1 MWSDNETDLDLLGFD
16 FLVDEL
22 VVALTQPQLL
32 PLTVGVLGGWGSGK
46 SSLLKIVSAELGQ
59 MAGPES
65 GRYVVVSFSP
75 WQYEGYEDIKTAL
88 MESVLTRL
96 GSLVEEETPEAEEV
110 GRLHRMVDRLRRPAR
125 RLGRAA
131 LSVAPT
137 GVAMAAS
144 LADPALGDMASA
156 FTQQA
161 LAGVAPASSDGTDD
175 NLPPQGEAE
184 QLYVD
189 VGTFRQR
196 FSELL
201 ASLPQ
206 VSAVIVMIDDLDR
219 CLPPTVVGTFE
230 AIRLFLNVGKSAFV
244 IAAHAE
250 VVQAAIDMR
259 YPGLGR
265 PGTTGLGAEYLE
277 KMLQV
282 KVNIPALSAP
292 EAETYMHLLLAQS
305 HLDEASFTQVKD
317 AVAQRRRQSALAV
330 ALNAGLAAQTLG
342 QQMPERLR
350 SDMSWAAQTAPVLGS
365 GLRGNPRQI
374 KRFMNT
380 LTLRLAS
387 AERRGTTLSPK
398 VLAKLMVLE
407 EQHLSDFQKLFDWQV
422 QGPEAVNRLAAA
434 ERHVQPSSPAPAGD
448 AGQPGGQPPGTPQNT
463 SGRRGSSQRRAGTA
477 PGAPAPDSSGGELDE
492 EVRAWADKPHIAAW
506 LLLDPPLAE
515 VDLGPYFTFA
525 RARLTLAASTARLP
539 AQVQELLGKLQ
550 SDVRGQRRAAVGSVA
565 ESVSEQDL
573 PVLVEHLLQIV
584 LRDPTG
590 PAMDGALELAQAV
603 PSVVP
608 ALCEA
613 LRMIPLDTLRSKLT
627 TIVRRLPA
635 NDPSVVGLLDGWQNS
650 PHPISRLV
658 GELRQSGTGG

>member
-32 PLTVGVLGGWGSGK
+32 PLTVGVLGSWGSGK
-46 SSLLKIVSAELGQ
+46 SSLLRIVAAELDQ
-59 MAGPES
+59 MSDPDS
-65 GRYVVVSFSP
+65 GIYVVVPFSP

-88 MESVLTRL
+88 MESVLTLL
-96 GSLVEEETPEAEEV
+96 GGLVDEASPEAEEV
-110 GRLHRMVDRLRRPAR
+110 GRLRRMVDRLRQPAR
-125 RLGRAA
+125 RLGQAA
-131 LSVAPT
+131 LSVAPA
-137 GVAMAAS
+137 GVAVAAS
-144 LADPALGDMASA
+144 FADPALGEMASS

-161 LAGVAPASSDGTDD
+161 LIGATSDSSDDTA
-175 NLPPQGEAE
+175 PSQGQAE
-184 QLYVD
+184 QLYED

-206 VSAVIVMIDDLDR
+206 VAAVIVMIDDLDR

-230 AIRLFLNVGKSAFV
+230 AIRLFLNVEKSAFV

-265 PGTTGLGAEYLE
+265 PGAAGLGAEYLE

-305 HLDEASFTQVKD
+305 HLDEASFAQIKD

-342 QQMPERLR
+342 HQMPERLR

-387 AERRGTTLSPK
+387 AERRETVLSPK

-422 QGPEAVNRLAAA
+422 QGSGPVNRLADA
-434 ERHVQPSSPAPAGD
+434 ERRAQPSLQAPAAD
-448 AGQPGGQPPGTPQNT
+448 TEQPDGRLLEPPRNT
-463 SGRRGSSQRRAGTA
+463 GGRRGSSQRRDATPPA
-477 PGAPAPDSSGGELDE
+477 TSAPDGSGGEVEE

-506 LLLDPPLAE
+506 LLLDPPLADE
-515 VDLGPYFTFA
+515 DLGPYFTFA

-539 AQVQELLGKLQ
+539 AQLQELLGRLQ
-550 SDVRGQRRAAVGSVA
+550 SDVRAQRRAAVASVSG
-565 ESVSEQDL
+565 SVSEHDL
-573 PVLVEHLLQIV
+573 PVLVDHLVQTV
-584 LRDPTG
+584 LRDPGG
-590 PAMDGALELAQAV
+590 PAMDGALELAEAV
-603 PSVVP
+603 PAAVP
-608 ALCEA
+608 AVCDA
-613 LRMIPLDTLRSKLT
+613 LRLIPLDTLRPKLSS
-627 TIVRRLPA
+627 IVRRLPGDDA
-635 NDPSVVGLLDGWQNS
+635 TVAALLDGWQNS
-650 PHPISRLV
+650 AHPISRLIAD
-658 GELRQSGTGG
+658 LRRRGAGD

>member
-1 MWSDNETDLDLLGFD
+1 MWSDNETDIDLLGFD

-46 SSLLKIVSAELGQ
+46 SSLLKIVSAELAAIDGSEPGGY
-59 MAGPES
+59 M
-65 GRYVVVSFSP
+65 VVSFSP

-96 GSLVEEETPEAEEV
+96 GELVEAETPQAEEV
-110 GRLHRMVDRLRRPAR
+110 GRLHRMVDRLRLPAR
-125 RLGRAA
+125 RMGAA
-131 LSVAPT
+131 VLSVAPA
-137 GVAMAAS
+137 GVGLAAS
-144 LADPALGDMASA
+144 LADPALGDMAST
-156 FTQQA
+156 FTQHA
-161 LAGVAPASSDGTDD
+161 LAGAAPASSEATDEAR
-175 NLPPQGEAE
+175 PPGGEAD

-196 FSELL
+196 FAELL

-206 VSAVIVMIDDLDR
+206 IRAVIVMIDDLDR

-230 AIRLFLNVGKSAFV
+230 AIRLFLNVEKSAFV

-305 HLDEASFTQVKD
+305 HLDEQSFTQVKD
-317 AVAQRRRQSALAV
+317 AVAQRRRHSALAV
-330 ALNAGLAAQTLG
+330 ALNAGLATQTLG
-342 QQMPERLR
+342 QRMPEDLR

-365 GLRGNPRQI
+365 WLRGNPRQI

-387 AERRGTTLSPK
+387 AERRGTALSPK
-398 VLAKLMVLE
+398 ILAKLMVLE

-422 QGPEAVNRLAAA
+422 QGYGALSRLAAA
-434 ERHVQPSSPAPAGD
+434 ERHVQPSAPAPAGTAAQSTD
-448 AGQPGGQPPGTPQNT
+448 RPPGAAQ
-463 SGRRGSSQRRAGTA
+463 SAGARRGSSRQRAGSA
-477 PGAPAPDSSGGELDE
+477 PGTPSPDATGGELDE
-492 EVRAWADKPHIAAW
+492 DVRAWADKPHIAAW

-515 VDLGPYFTFA
+515 ADLGPYFTFA

-539 AQVQELLGKLQ
+539 AQVQELLTKLQ
-550 SDVRGQRRAAVGSVA
+550 SDVNAQRRAAARSVA
-565 ESVSEQDL
+565 GLVSEQDL
-573 PVLVEHLLQIV
+573 PVLVEYLLQV
-584 LRDPTG
+584 VQTDPTG

-608 ALCEA
+608 DLCEA
-613 LRMIPLDTLRSKLT
+613 LRLIPLDTLRTKMT
-627 TIVRRLPA
+627 TIVRRLPGA
-635 NDPSVVGLLDGWQNS
+635 EPSVAALLDSWQNS
-650 PHPISRLV
+650 QHPISRLV
-658 GELRQSGTGG
+658 GDLRQSGTGG